1 MPLFEQFP
9 YTNFH
14 DLNLDQ
20 IAKKIEEMES
30 LKQAI
35 AEVNALAIALREEM
49 TAVEGRIDAIEALY
63 ATFVNTI
70 TQRFNELDRSLRDDI
85 AALEQDLQQQLADYE
100 EQTDL
105 RMDGFE
111 ASLFTLDARLTHV
124 LNNLPSEIQIVSPY
138 TGELTSLDVLIY
150 QLANGGRSDSLTA
163 SAYDALA
170 LTASAYE
177 AYNITAYQYDWSAA
191 TILV

>member
-20 IAKKIEEMES
+20 IAKKIEELES

-49 TAVEGRIDAIEALY
+49 NTVEGRIDAIEALY

-70 TQRFNELDRSLRDDI
+70 TQRFNELDHSLRDDI
-85 AALEQDLQQQLADYE
+85 HALELDLQRQLADYE
-100 EQTDL
+100 AQTDA

-177 AYNITAYQYDWSAA
+177 AYNITAYQYDWDGA

>member
-20 IAKKIEEMES
+20 IAKKIEELES

-49 TAVEGRIDAIEALY
+49 NTVEGRIDAIEALY
-63 ATFVNTI
+63 STFVNTI
-70 TQRFNELDRSLRDDI
+70 TQRFNELDHSLRDDI
-85 AALEQDLQQQLADYE
+85 AALEQDLQRQLADYE
-100 EQTDL
+100 AQTDA

-150 QLANGGRSDSLTA
+150 QLANGGRSDSITA
-163 SAYDALA
+163 GAYDALA

-177 AYNITAYQYDWSAA
+177 AYGMTAYQYDWDAA
-191 TILV
+191 NILV

>member
-14 DLNLDQ
+14 DLNLDA
-20 IAKKIEEMES
+20 IAKKIEELES

-49 TAVEGRIDAIEALY
+49 NTVEGRIDAIEALY
-63 ATFVNTI
+63 STFVNTI
-70 TQRFNELDRSLRDDI
+70 TQRFNELDHSLRDDI
-85 AALEQDLQQQLADYE
+85 SALEQDLQIQLADYE
-100 EQTDL
+100 AQTDA

-150 QLANGGRSDSLTA
+150 QLANGGRSDSITA

-177 AYNITAYQYDWSAA
+177 AYGMTAYQYDWDAA
-191 TILV
+191 NILV

>member
-20 IAKKIEEMES
+20 IAKTIEELES
-30 LKQAI
+30 LKEAI

-49 TAVEGRIDAIEALY
+49 NTVEGRIDNIENLY
-63 ATFVNTI
+63 ATFVDTVNR
-70 TQRFNELDRSLRDDI
+70 RFNELAQSLRDDI
-85 AALEQDLQQQLADYE
+85 ALLEQDLQQQLADYE
-100 EQTDL
+100 EQTDA

-150 QLANGGRSDSLTA
+150 QLANGGRSDSITA
-163 SAYDALA
+163 AAYDALA

-177 AYNITAYQYDWSAA
+177 AYGMTAYQYDWDAA
-191 TILV
+191 NILV

>member
-20 IAKKIEEMES
+20 IAKKIEELES

-49 TAVEGRIDAIEALY
+49 NTVEGRIDAIEALY
-63 ATFVNTI
+63 ATFVQTI

-85 AALEQDLQQQLADYE
+85 AALEQDLQRQLADYE

-150 QLANGGRSDSLTA
+150 QLANGGRSDSITA
-163 SAYDALA
+163 GAYDALA

-177 AYNITAYQYDWSAA
+177 AYNITAYQYDWDAA

>member
-20 IAKKIEEMES
+20 ITKKIEELES

-49 TAVEGRIDAIEALY
+49 NTVEGRIDAIEALY
-63 ATFVNTI
+63 STFVNTI
-70 TQRFNELDRSLRDDI
+70 TQRFNELDHSLRDDI
-85 AALEQDLQQQLADYE
+85 HALELDLQRQLADYE
-100 EQTDL
+100 AQTDA

-150 QLANGGRSDSLTA
+150 QLANGGRSDSITA
-163 SAYDALA
+163 AAYDALA

-177 AYNITAYQYDWSAA
+177 AYGMTAYQYDWDAA
-191 TILV
+191 NILA

>member
-20 IAKKIEEMES
+20 IAKKIEELES
-30 LKQAI
+30 LKEAI

-49 TAVEGRIDAIEALY
+49 TAVEGRIDNIENLY
-63 ATFVNTI
+63 ATFVDTVNR
-70 TQRFNELDRSLRDDI
+70 RFNELAQSLRDDI
-85 AALEQDLQQQLADYE
+85 ALLEQDLQQQLADYE
-100 EQTDL
+100 EQTDA

-150 QLANGGRSDSLTA
+150 QLANGGRSDSITA
-163 SAYDALA
+163 AAYDALA

-177 AYNITAYQYDWSAA
+177 AYGMTAYQYDWDAA
-191 TILV
+191 NILV

>member
-138 TGELTSLDVLIY
+138 TGELTSRDVLIY

>member
-20 IAKKIEEMES
+20 IAKKIEELES

-49 TAVEGRIDAIEALY
+49 NTVEGRIDAIEALY
-63 ATFVNTI
+63 STFVNTI
-70 TQRFNELDRSLRDDI
+70 TQRFNELDHSLRDDI
-85 AALEQDLQQQLADYE
+85 SALEQDLQRQLADYE
-100 EQTDL
+100 AQTDA

-150 QLANGGRSDSLTA
+150 QLANGGRSDSITA
-163 SAYDALA
+163 GAYDALA

-177 AYNITAYQYDWSAA
+177 AYGMTAYQYDWDAA
-191 TILV
+191 NILV

>member
-20 IAKKIEEMES
+20 IAKKIEELES

-49 TAVEGRIDAIEALY
+49 NTVEGRIDAIEALY

-70 TQRFNELDRSLRDDI
+70 TQRFNELDHSLRDDI
-85 AALEQDLQQQLADYE
+85 AALEQDLQRQLADYE
-100 EQTDL
+100 AQTDL

-177 AYNITAYQYDWSAA
+177 AYNITAYQYDWDAA

>member
-20 IAKKIEEMES
+20 IAKKIEELES

-35 AEVNALAIALREEM
+35 AEVNALSIALREEM
-49 TAVEGRIDAIEALY
+49 NTVEGRIDAIEALY
-63 ATFVNTI
+63 ATFVQTI

-85 AALEQDLQQQLADYE
+85 AALEQDLQRQLADYE

-150 QLANGGRSDSLTA
+150 QLANGGRSDSITA
-163 SAYDALA
+163 GAYDALA

-177 AYNITAYQYDWSAA
+177 TYNITAYQYDWDAA

>member
-85 AALEQDLQQQLADYE
+85 AALERDLQQQLADYE

-163 SAYDALA
+163 AAYDALA

-177 AYNITAYQYDWSAA
+177 AYNITAYQYDWDGA

>member
-35 AEVNALAIALREEM
+35 AEVNALAITLREEM

-85 AALEQDLQQQLADYE
+85 AALERDLQQQLADYE

-138 TGELTSLDVLIY
+138 TGELTSLDDLIY

-163 SAYDALA
+163 AAYDALA

-177 AYNITAYQYDWSAA
+177 AYNITAYQYDWDAA

>member
-20 IAKKIEEMES
+20 IAKKIEELES
-30 LKQAI
+30 LKEAI

-49 TAVEGRIDAIEALY
+49 NTVEGRIDNIENLY
-63 ATFVNTI
+63 ATFVDTVNR
-70 TQRFNELDRSLRDDI
+70 RFNELAQSLRDDI
-85 AALEQDLQQQLADYE
+85 ALLEQDLQQQLADYE
-100 EQTDL
+100 EQTDA

-150 QLANGGRSDSLTA
+150 QLANGGRSDSITA
-163 SAYDALA
+163 AAYDALA

-177 AYNITAYQYDWSAA
+177 AYGMTAYQYDWDAA
-191 TILV
+191 NILV

>member
-20 IAKKIEEMES
+20 IAKKIEELES

-49 TAVEGRIDAIEALY
+49 NTVEGRIDAIEALY
-63 ATFVNTI
+63 STFVNTI
-70 TQRFNELDRSLRDDI
+70 TQRFNELDHSLRDDI
-85 AALEQDLQQQLADYE
+85 HALELDLQRQLADYE

-177 AYNITAYQYDWSAA
+177 AYNITAYQYDWDGA

>member
-20 IAKKIEEMES
+20 IAKKIEELES

-49 TAVEGRIDAIEALY
+49 NTVEGRIDNIENLY
-63 ATFVNTI
+63 ANFVDTI
-70 TQRFNELDRSLRDDI
+70 NRRFNELAQSLRDDI
-85 AALEQDLQQQLADYE
+85 ALLEQGLQQQLADYE
-100 EQTDL
+100 AQTDA

-138 TGELTSLDVLIY
+138 TGELTSLDILIY
-150 QLANGGRSDSLTA
+150 QLANGGRSDSITA
-163 SAYDALA
+163 GAYDALA
-170 LTASAYE
+170 LTASAYD
-177 AYNITAYQYDWSAA
+177 AYNMTAYQYDWSAA
-191 TILV
+191 TILA

>member
-49 TAVEGRIDAIEALY
+49 NTIEERIDNVENLY
-63 ATFVNTI
+63 ATFVDTI
-70 TQRFNELDRSLRDDI
+70 TIRFNELAQSLRDDI
-85 AALEQDLQQQLADYE
+85 AILERDLQQQLEDYE

-163 SAYDALA
+163 AAYDALA

-177 AYNITAYQYDWSAA
+177 AYNITAYQYDWDGA

>member
-20 IAKKIEEMES
+20 IAKKIEELES

-49 TAVEGRIDAIEALY
+49 NTIEGRIDSIENLY
-63 ATFVNTI
+63 ATFVDTI
-70 TQRFNELDRSLRDDI
+70 DQRFNALSQSLRDDI
-85 AALEQDLQQQLADYE
+85 ALLEQDLQQELADYE
-100 EQTDL
+100 AQTDQ

-111 ASLFTLDARLTHV
+111 ASLFALDARLTHV

-177 AYNITAYQYDWSAA
+177 AHNLTAYQYDWSAA
-191 TILV
+191 TLL

>member
-9 YTNFH
+9 YTNLH

-20 IAKKIEEMES
+20 IAKKIEEMEG
-30 LKQAI
+30 LNEAI
-35 AEVNALAIALREEM
+35 VEVNALAVALREEM
-49 TAVEGRIDAIEALY
+49 NTVEGRIDNIEALY
-63 ATFVNTI
+63 VTFVDTI
-70 TQRFNELDRSLRDDI
+70 NQRFNELAQSLRDDI
-85 AALEQDLQQQLADYE
+85 AILERDLQQQLEDYE

-111 ASLFTLDARLTHV
+111 ASLFALDARLTHV
-124 LNNLPSEIQIVSPY
+124 LNNLPSEIRIVSPY

>member
-20 IAKKIEEMES
+20 ITKKIEELES

-49 TAVEGRIDAIEALY
+49 NTIEGRIDNIENLY
-63 ATFVNTI
+63 ANFVDTVNR
-70 TQRFNELDRSLRDDI
+70 RFNELAQSLRDDI
-85 AALEQDLQQQLADYE
+85 ALLERDLQRQLEEYE

>member
-35 AEVNALAIALREEM
+35 EEVNALAIALREEM
-49 TAVEGRIDAIEALY
+49 NTIEGRIDNIENLY
-63 ATFVNTI
+63 ANFVDTI
-70 TQRFNELDRSLRDDI
+70 TRRFNELSQSLHDDI
-85 AALEQDLQQQLADYE
+85 DLLEQDLQRQLADYE
-100 EQTDL
+100 AVTDA

-111 ASLFTLDARLTHV
+111 ASLFALDARLTHV

-150 QLANGGRSDSLTA
+150 QLANGGRSDSITA
-163 SAYDALA
+163 GAYDALA

-177 AYNITAYQYDWSAA
+177 AYNMTAYQYDWDAA
-191 TILV
+191 TILA

>member
-20 IAKKIEEMES
+20 IAKKIEELES

-49 TAVEGRIDAIEALY
+49 NTVEGRIDAIEALY
-63 ATFVNTI
+63 STFVNTI
-70 TQRFNELDRSLRDDI
+70 TQRFNELDHSLRDDI
-85 AALEQDLQQQLADYE
+85 HALELDLQRQLADYE

-177 AYNITAYQYDWSAA
+177 AYNITAYQYDWDAA
-191 TILV
+191 NILV

>member
-30 LKQAI
+30 LKQSI
-35 AEVNALAIALREEM
+35 AEVNALAIELREEM
-49 TAVEGRIDAIEALY
+49 NAVEGRIDAIEALY

-85 AALEQDLQQQLADYE
+85 AALEQDLQQQLEDYE

>member
-20 IAKKIEEMES
+20 IAKKIEELES

-49 TAVEGRIDAIEALY
+49 NTIEERIDNIENLY
-63 ATFVNTI
+63 ANFVDTI
-70 TQRFNELDRSLRDDI
+70 NRRFNELAQSLRDDI
-85 AALEQDLQQQLADYE
+85 ALLERDLQRQLTEYE

-163 SAYDALA
+163 AAYDALA

-177 AYNITAYQYDWSAA
+177 AYNITAYQYDWDGA

>member
-20 IAKKIEEMES
+20 LAKKIEELES
-30 LKQAI
+30 LKEAI

-49 TAVEGRIDAIEALY
+49 NTVEGRIDNIENLY
-63 ATFVNTI
+63 ATFVDTVNR
-70 TQRFNELDRSLRDDI
+70 RFNELAQSLRDDI
-85 AALEQDLQQQLADYE
+85 ALLEQDLQQQLADYE
-100 EQTDL
+100 EQTDA

-111 ASLFTLDARLTHV
+111 ASLVTLDARLTHV

-150 QLANGGRSDSLTA
+150 QLANGGRSDSITA
-163 SAYDALA
+163 AAYDALA

-177 AYNITAYQYDWSAA
+177 AYGMTAYQYDWDAA
-191 TILV
+191 NILV

>member
-20 IAKKIEEMES
+20 ITKKIEELES

-49 TAVEGRIDAIEALY
+49 NTVEGRIDVIEALY
-63 ATFVNTI
+63 STFVNTI
-70 TQRFNELDRSLRDDI
+70 TQRFNELDHSLRDDI
-85 AALEQDLQQQLADYE
+85 AALEQDLQRQLADYE
-100 EQTDL
+100 AQTDA

-150 QLANGGRSDSLTA
+150 QLANGGRSDSITA
-163 SAYDALA
+163 GAYDALA
-170 LTASAYE
+170 LTAAAYE
-177 AYNITAYQYDWSAA
+177 AYNMTAYQYDWDAA
-191 TILV
+191 NILV

>member
-35 AEVNALAIALREEM
+35 AEVNALAIELREEM
-49 TAVEGRIDAIEALY
+49 NAVEGRIDAIEALY

-85 AALEQDLQQQLADYE
+85 AALEQDLQQQLEDYE

>member
-20 IAKKIEEMES
+20 IAKKIEELES

-49 TAVEGRIDAIEALY
+49 NTVEGRIDAIEALY
-63 ATFVNTI
+63 ATFVQTI

-85 AALEQDLQQQLADYE
+85 AALEQDLQRQLADYE

-150 QLANGGRSDSLTA
+150 QLANGGRSDSITA
-163 SAYDALA
+163 GAYDALA

-177 AYNITAYQYDWSAA
+177 TYNITAYQYDWDAA

>member
-20 IAKKIEEMES
+20 IAKKIEELES

-49 TAVEGRIDAIEALY
+49 NTVEGRIDAIEALY
-63 ATFVNTI
+63 STFVNTI
-70 TQRFNELDRSLRDDI
+70 TQRFNELDHSLRDDI
-85 AALEQDLQQQLADYE
+85 SALEQDLQRQLADYE
-100 EQTDL
+100 AQTDA

-150 QLANGGRSDSLTA
+150 QLANGGRSDSITA

-177 AYNITAYQYDWSAA
+177 AYGMTAYQYDWDAA
-191 TILV
+191 NILV

>member
-20 IAKKIEEMES
+20 IAKKIEELES

-49 TAVEGRIDAIEALY
+49 NTVEGRIDAIEALY
-63 ATFVNTI
+63 STFVNTI

-85 AALEQDLQQQLADYE
+85 SALEQDLQRQLADYE
-100 EQTDL
+100 AQTDL

-150 QLANGGRSDSLTA
+150 QLANGGRADSLTA

-177 AYNITAYQYDWSAA
+177 AYNITAYQYDWDGA

>member
-35 AEVNALAIALREEM
+35 EEVNALAIALREEM
-49 TAVEGRIDAIEALY
+49 NTIEGRIDNIENLY
-63 ATFVNTI
+63 ANFVDTI
-70 TQRFNELDRSLRDDI
+70 TRRFNELSQSLHDDI
-85 AALEQDLQQQLADYE
+85 DLLEQDLQRQLAEYE
-100 EQTDL
+100 AVTDA

-150 QLANGGRSDSLTA
+150 QLANGGRSNSITA
-163 SAYDALA
+163 GAYDALA

-177 AYNITAYQYDWSAA
+177 AYDMTAYQYDWDAA

>member
-20 IAKKIEEMES
+20 IAKKIEELES

-49 TAVEGRIDAIEALY
+49 NTVEGRIDAIEALY
-63 ATFVNTI
+63 STFVNTI
-70 TQRFNELDRSLRDDI
+70 TQRFNELDHSLRDDI
-85 AALEQDLQQQLADYE
+85 HALELDLQRQLADYE
-100 EQTDL
+100 AQTDA

-150 QLANGGRSDSLTA
+150 QLANGGRSDSITA
-163 SAYDALA
+163 AAYDALA

-177 AYNITAYQYDWSAA
+177 AYGMTAYQYDWDAA
-191 TILV
+191 NILA

>member
-20 IAKKIEEMES
+20 IAKKIEELES

-49 TAVEGRIDAIEALY
+49 NTVEGRIDAIEALY
-63 ATFVNTI
+63 STFVNTI
-70 TQRFNELDRSLRDDI
+70 TQRFNELDHSLRDDI
-85 AALEQDLQQQLADYE
+85 HALELDLQRQLADYE
-100 EQTDL
+100 AQTDA

-150 QLANGGRSDSLTA
+150 QLANGGRSDSITA
-163 SAYDALA
+163 AAYDALA

-177 AYNITAYQYDWSAA
+177 AHGMTAYQYDWDAA
-191 TILV
+191 NILA

>member
-20 IAKKIEEMES
+20 IAKKIEELES

-49 TAVEGRIDAIEALY
+49 HTVEGRIDNIENLY
-63 ATFVNTI
+63 ANFVDTI
-70 TQRFNELDRSLRDDI
+70 NRRFNELAQSLRDDI
-85 AALEQDLQQQLADYE
+85 SLLEQDLQQQLADYE
-100 EQTDL
+100 AQTDA
-105 RMDGFE
+105 RMDTFE

-150 QLANGGRSDSLTA
+150 QLANGGRSDSITA
-163 SAYDALA
+163 GAYDALA
-170 LTASAYE
+170 LTASAYD
-177 AYNITAYQYDWSAA
+177 AYNMTAYQYDWSAA
-191 TILV
+191 TILA

>member
-20 IAKKIEEMES
+20 IAKKIEELES
-30 LKQAI
+30 LKEAI

-49 TAVEGRIDAIEALY
+49 NTVEGRIDNIENLY
-63 ATFVNTI
+63 ATFVDTVNR
-70 TQRFNELDRSLRDDI
+70 RFNELAQSLRDDI
-85 AALEQDLQQQLADYE
+85 ALLEQDLQQQLADYE
-100 EQTDL
+100 EQTDA
-105 RMDGFE
+105 RMDVFE

-150 QLANGGRSDSLTA
+150 QLANGGRSDSITA
-163 SAYDALA
+163 AAYDALA

-177 AYNITAYQYDWSAA
+177 AYGMTAYQYDWDAA
-191 TILV
+191 NILV